1 MSPMTRN
8 RATQGN
14 VPGAHSAS
22 YYAQRASAG
31 LIITEASQVSPQ
43 GVGYPNTPGIHSSEQ
58 VEGWKQVTR
67 AVHAADGRIFLQL
80 WHVGR
85 ISHPSLQQD
94 GGLPVAPSA
103 VRPEGQ
109 ALTVEGLKPFVTPR
123 ALELGEIAGI
133 VEQFRAGASNARTA
147 GFDGVEI
154 HGANGYLIDQFL
166 RDKTNRRTDAYGGSI
181 PNRARLLLE
190 VAEALIDVWGPER
203 VGVRLSPLN
212 SFNDM
217 ADSTPEETFG
227 YAIDQL
233 NHLRLAFLDI
243 VEPSPQDKIPGGVR
257 LDARYFR
264 GPWKQ
269 ALVANR
275 GYDAARANALL
286 AEGGADLVAFGVPFL
301 ANPDLPERFRR
312 AAPLNPPDRSTFY
325 GGGEAGYT
333 DYPFLKETLATAG

>member
-1 MSPMTRN
+1 
-8 RATQGN
+8 
-14 VPGAHSAS
+14 
-22 YYAQRASAG
+22 
-31 LIITEASQVSPQ
+31 
-43 GVGYPNTPGIHSSEQ
+43 
-58 VEGWKQVTR
+58 
-67 AVHAADGRIFLQL
+67 
-80 WHVGR
+80 
-85 ISHPSLQQD
+85 
-94 GGLPVAPSA
+94 
-103 VRPEGQ
+103 
-109 ALTVEGLKPFVTPR
+109 
-123 ALELGEIAGI
+123 
-133 VEQFRAGASNARTA
+133 
-147 GFDGVEI
+147 
-154 HGANGYLIDQFL
+154 
-166 RDKTNRRTDAYGGSI
+166 
-181 PNRARLLLE
+181 LLE